1 MIYLDWAG
9 TAKPNK
15 EAIREAMEESF
26 EFFANPSSIHSEGR
40 KAKERKEDARAN
52 IAKMLGCNKDDLIFT
67 SGASEGIQIVFT
79 SFLNHPFKNQ
89 IIISDREHNATRE
102 MAGSMK
108 NIGYELKTVSS
119 TKDGFININS
129 LLKEINEKTALIS
142 LIYVDNESGAIEPIK
157 EIVTAIKKEH
167 KKPPHIHLDAVQALG
182 KIPINLEELD
192 VDSAV
197 FSAHKI
203 GGAKGVGLLYLKQAI
218 TPFLLGGGQERGIR
232 GGTENLAGIIS
243 LEKCLEQAFPL
254 IDDRLVK
261 TKDVMN
267 FLIDNLIKIEGVE
280 LIPLSRYSL
289 SSIEEP
295 TSDENEEA
303 KDNDKESSIED
314 RDGEKKRFSPY
325 ILSFCNHYLRGDV
338 LVRMM
343 SDLGI
348 EISSLSAC
356 SFNSKIKNTSNLAPH
371 QYSENVNRVSIS
383 YETTKDELSIFLKM
397 LKEIMGAVV

>member
-15 EAIREAMEESF
+15 EVIREAVEESF
-26 EFFANPSSIHSEGR
+26 ELFANPSSIHSEGR
-40 KAKERKEDARAN
+40 KAKERKEVARAN
-52 IAKMLGCNKDDLIFT
+52 ISKMLGCKKGELIFT
-67 SGASEGIQIVFT
+67 SGASEGIQILFT

-102 MAGSMK
+102 MARSMK
-108 NIGYELKTVSS
+108 NIGYEVKTASS

-129 LLKEINEKTALIS
+129 LLKEINEKTAFIS

-157 EIVTAIKKEH
+157 EIVEAIKKEH
-167 KKPPHIHLDAVQALG
+167 KNAPHIHLDAVQALG

-203 GGAKGVGLLYLKQAI
+203 GGARGAGVLYLKQAI
-218 TPFLLGGGQERGIR
+218 TPFLLGGGQEKGIR

-243 LEKCLEQAFPL
+243 LEKCLEESLPL
-254 IDDRLVK
+254 IDDRLK
-261 TKDVMN
+261 QTQSIMD
-267 FLIDNLIKIEGVE
+267 FLIDELIKVEGIELV
-280 LIPLSRYSL
+280 PLSRYSL

-295 TSDENEEA
+295 TSDDIKSA
-303 KDNDKESSIED
+303 KELKEMSAVEDNNDA
-314 RDGEKKRFSPY
+314 KKRFSPY
-325 ILSFCNHYLRGDV
+325 ILSFCNHYIRGEV

-356 SFNSKIKNTSNLAPH
+356 SSNSKIKNTSNLAP
-371 QYSENVNRVSIS
+371 QKYNENVNRVSIS
-383 YETTKDELSIFLKM
+383 YETTKEELSIFINT